1 MVDQPVYLLAGS
13 EQFLK
18 EETLAKIKSALLDKE
33 SEKFNFNL
41 FYGTSTPAEKVL
53 ECARTAPFFGR
64 RRIVFVR
71 QSEQFSAPD
80 KEYILSYCKTP
91 HKQTLLILETSE
103 VTLKEKFFNRISKY
117 ARVIFCNPLTDNRLF
132 GWLSSR
138 LAKEGKGIEEKALQL
153 LVNNLGNNL
162 QVLSSSLESLVLYIG
177 PRKNIGLEDV
187 RKLAGEDIN
196 AGVFELFN
204 AVIAGKKTKAFQV
217 LDSLL
222 KDGIN
227 AAQILGALTHQT
239 ISKRSR
245 INRFQQC
252 LLELEKA
259 DSDIKTGRQTQRFA
273 LELLLVRLLQLI

>member
-1 MVDQPVYLLAGS
+1 MVEQPVYLLAGS

-18 EETLAKIKSALLDKE
+18 QETLSKIKSSLLDKE

-41 FYGTSTPAEKVL
+41 FYAASTPAEKVL
-53 ECARTAPFFGR
+53 ECARTAPFLGR
-64 RRIVFVR
+64 KRIVFVR
-71 QSEQFSAPD
+71 QTEQFSAPD

-91 HKQTLLILETSE
+91 HKQTLLILETPE
-103 VTLKEKFFNRISKY
+103 TTLKEKFVNRISKY
-117 ARVIFCNPLTDNRLF
+117 ARVIFCNPLADNRLY
-132 GWLSSR
+132 GWLRSR
-138 LAKEGKGIEEKALQL
+138 LEKEAKEIDEKALQL

-162 QVLSSSLESLVLYIG
+162 QVLSSSLESLVVYIG
-177 PRKNIGLEDV
+177 NRKSIGLEDV

-196 AGVFELFN
+196 AGVFEIFN
-204 AVIAGKKTKAFQV
+204 AVMAGSKARAFQV

-227 AAQILGALTHQT
+227 AAQILGALTHQV

-245 INRFQQC
+245 INAFQQC

-259 DSDIKTGRQTQRFA
+259 DSDIKTGRQTKEFA
-273 LELLLVRLLQLI
+273 LELLLVRLLRLI